1 MNNSI
6 HLIILSIAVIAGG
19 YYVYKE
25 LNKIKMHI
33 NTLESKDKKSITKN
47 NEQNNSNA
55 TLVSENIGGNNPN
68 YEYTDAELVEDSI
81 LKRDFAN
88 FKYESD
94 TGESE
99 NLDDSSIHH
108 NSYNLDVN
116 VNNSSDIQNNV
127 QKNDIFEHYE
137 DLSLLIL

>member
-33 NTLESKDKKSITKN
+33 NTLERKDKKSITKN

-68 YEYTDAELVEDSI
+68 YEYTDRKSV
-81 LKRDFAN
+81 
-88 FKYESD
+88 
-94 TGESE
+94 
-99 NLDDSSIHH
+99 
-108 NSYNLDVN
+108 V
-116 VNNSSDIQNNV
+116 
-127 QKNDIFEHYE
+127 
-137 DLSLLIL
+137 